1 MEQRHKTAVIF
12 GTLTTINNYPKLR
25 IYLNNASPYWQA
37 VYWDRGITYRRS
49 SKTKDKLEAISFA
62 KVMYEQIIAKKYQ
75 SSSHAKEY
83 PNIQIIKQQIEVN
96 PKHSF
101 KVIAEQWLS
110 RKESIWVERH
120 TFEVRR
126 RLRNN
131 LYDYIGNKHINSIS
145 KTELLSLIQKIE
157 ERGAVALA
165 RRLLNDCKHIW
176 QFAIALDACKTNI
189 TSGLNI
195 VLYVPVQKHQRAIDT
210 SEFPNFV
217 RAIYNNSINKP
228 MLRYALICLAL
239 TFVRKRELMDATW
252 SEFDLEKR
260 IWKIPAERMKM
271 RTEHIVPLSKMTLE
285 ILYTLRYEYPSTN
298 YVFYKTNC
306 NETLCNAELLN
317 AVYKLGYRNKMT
329 VHGFRAVAST
339 ILNENKFRADVIER
353 QLAHIEGNK
362 IRRAYNR
369 AQYLEE
375 RVEMMEW
382 WGEYIKKF
390 IK

>member
-1 MEQRHKTAVIF
+1 MEQRHKTAVIV

-25 IYLNNASPYWQA
+25 IYLNNASSYWQA

-49 SKTKDKLEAISFA
+49 SKTKDKLQAISFA

-228 MLRYALICLAL
+228 MLRYALMCLAL

-306 NETLCNAELLN
+306 NETLCNA
-317 AVYKLGYRNKMT
+317 
-329 VHGFRAVAST
+329 
-339 ILNENKFRADVIER
+339 
-353 QLAHIEGNK
+353 
-362 IRRAYNR
+362 
-369 AQYLEE
+369 
-375 RVEMMEW
+375 
-382 WGEYIKKF
+382 
-390 IK
+390 